1 MQKSTRLSDY
11 HYPYAI
17 LISKFLHYFEV
28 NLEGETYELVKST
41 MDL

>member
-17 LISKFLHYFEV
+17 LIYKFLHYFEV
-28 NLEGETYELVKST
+28 
-41 MDL
+41 DLDEEQTEVVR